1 MNDDVYEIS
10 QDEHT
15 NFKPTQT
22 VLILFKHTLIWLLF
36 AMVINIQQQDK
47 YKGKKYKRTMQI
59 VDIWFNTHETFHE
72 LPSSGQKIGKPN
84 NLNVFKS

>member
-15 NFKPTQT
+15 NFKPTET
-22 VLILFKHTLIWLLF
+22 VLILLKHTLIWLLF

-47 YKGKKYKRTMQI
+47 YKGKNIKEQ
-59 VDIWFNTHETFHE
+59 
-72 LPSSGQKIGKPN
+72 
-84 NLNVFKS
+84 